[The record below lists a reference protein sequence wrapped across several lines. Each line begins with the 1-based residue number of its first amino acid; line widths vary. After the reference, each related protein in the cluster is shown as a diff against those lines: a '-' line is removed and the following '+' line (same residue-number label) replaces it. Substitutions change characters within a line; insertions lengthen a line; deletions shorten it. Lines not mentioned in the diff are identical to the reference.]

1 MVERIKNIF
10 SNHKTLIQNFSYLS
24 ALQVFNMLLPLITY
38 PYLIR
43 VLGADQYGLV
53 IYAQVIS
60 AYFGILIDFGFRLSA
75 TKDISIF
82 RDDKSKLSE
91 IISSVLTIKL
101 ILWIFS
107 LGILF
112 LMVYL
117 IPGFKNEKFLFLF
130 SFAICFNELLFPQW
144 YFQGIEKMKYITIIN
159 LTARLIF
166 LALIFIVV
174 KSQSDYLFVPL
185 LNGVGAFIGGL
196 IGLYVVFLKD
206 KISFKLQPAKNLWHY
221 FKQSSPL
228 FGSNAIISVKDRFN
242 VIFIGASL
250 GMKEVAI
257 YDLAVK
263 IMGLFMQP
271 IDIVN
276 TTIYPKMAKEKNI
289 RFLLRTT
296 KYTFAIILVLILIIQ
311 PILPPVINFL
321 GKGLENAITPTRL
334 LLIAP
339 LIMVWSLALGR
350 NCIIVNGLYKIFTLG
365 MLLTS
370 LFYILLIAL
379 IYLSRHNNMLISFV
393 WITLSVYLFE
403 LLFRIIVVKKNKLI

>member
-1 MVERIKNIF
+1 MVERLKKIF
-10 SNHKTLIQNFSYLS
+10 KNHKTLIQNFSYLS
-24 ALQVFNMLLPLITY
+24 ALQIFNMLLPLITY

-43 VLGADQYGLV
+43 VLGAEQYGLV

-60 AYFGILIDFGFRLSA
+60 AYFGILIDFGFRLST

-117 IPGFKNEKFLFLF
+117 IPGFKNEKLLFLF

-196 IGLYVVFLKD
+196 IGLYVIFVKD
-206 KISFKLQPAKNLWHY
+206 KLKFRMQPFKNLWFY
-221 FKQSSPL
+221 LRQSSPL
-228 FGSNAIISVKDRFN
+228 FGSYAIISVKDRFN
-242 VIFIGASL
+242 VIFIGSSL

-257 YDLAVK
+257 YDLAIK

-271 IDIVN
+271 IEIVN
-276 TTIYPKMAKEKNI
+276 STVYPKIAKEKDMKFVVNVSKYLFI
-289 RFLLRTT
+289 GILLM
-296 KYTFAIILVLILIIQ
+296 IIAIQ
-311 PILPPVINFL
+311 PLLSPIINFL
-321 GKGLENAITPTRL
+321 GKGLSDAILPTRL
-334 LLIAP
+334 MLIAP
-339 LIMVWSLALGR
+339 LIMVWSQGIGR
-350 NCIIVNGLYKIFTLG
+350 NILLTNGLYKHFSWG
-365 MLLTS
+365 MVLTTTFYLLQIGSAFILSINKFLLT
-370 LFYILLIAL
+370 
-379 IYLSRHNNMLISFV
+379 FV
-393 WITLSVYLFE
+393 AITLSTYLFE
-403 LLFRIIVVKKNKLI
+403 LLYRWIVAKKHDLI

>member
-75 TKDISIF
+75 TKDISVF
-82 RDDKSKLSE
+82 RDDKKKLSE
-91 IISSVLTIKL
+91 IVSSVLTIKFL
-101 ILWIFS
+101 LWLFS
-107 LGILF
+107 LGTLF

-117 IPGFKNEKFLFLF
+117 IPGFRNEKLLYLF

-144 YFQGIEKMKYITIIN
+144 YFQGIEKMKYITFIN

-166 LALIFIVV
+166 LSLIFIVV
-174 KSQSDYLFVPL
+174 QSKSDYLFVPL
-185 LNGVGAFIGGL
+185 LNGIGAFIGGL

-206 KISFKLQPAKNLWHY
+206 KVSFKIQPVRNLWHY

-228 FGSNAIISVKDRFN
+228 FGSNAIISIKDRFN

-276 TTIYPKMAKEKNI
+276 TTIYPKMAKEKNM

-365 MLLTS
+365 MLVTT
-370 LFYILLIAL
+370 LFYLTMIGLAYTTNCTGNINTFAL
-379 IYLSRHNNMLISFV
+379 IVIA
-393 WITLSVYLFE
+393 TYLFE
-403 LLFRIIVVKKNKLI
+403 LIYRVVVSKRLMII